1 MMLSMLSLV
10 VPSTS
15 STIALSSFIIVL
27 NKVDLPVFGLPRI
40 QMPGGGMASLLS
52 CSPVYDGKF
61 TNFET
66 TSSRRSPIFI
76 PFNAEIL
83 IGYPNQI
90 LNILPYRNSH

>member
-1 MMLSMLSLV
+1 
-10 VPSTS
+10 
-15 STIALSSFIIVL
+15 
-27 NKVDLPVFGLPRI
+27 
-40 QMPGGGMASLLS
+40 MPGGGIASLLS

-83 IGYPNQI
+83 IGYPKPNFK
-90 LNILPYRNSH
+90 YSSV